1 MRSVTRIIFLVS
13 VAKVHCHKLEDASA
27 QELYDKFVD
36 RLMGSLYETS
46 LLHHADLD
54 DTTLEKPSHLATPTA
69 RLSAVSAL
77 PRSIA
82 HLPRPI
88 PSASQFRP
96 GYRQALV
103 DFPNRLTQKWQQP
116 MLMVT
121 PVQAATLEAEAPTS
135 IKADEKANIIS
146 IIAREVI
153 DSRGNPTVEAEL
165 TTGYGTISAIVPS
178 GASTGAYEAL
188 ELRDGG
194 DRYKGKGVEKA
205 IANIHNVIA
214 PQLKGKDVRFQQ
226 ELDTFMTEQ
235 LDGSQNEWGWVKS
248 KLGANAILAV
258 SMCIARAGAQAF
270 GLELY
275 EYVSELKETG
285 GEPGA
290 VDPAR
295 AKAKKYKMP
304 VPMMNVING
313 GVHAGNMLPMQE
325 FMIAPIGAKTFKQAM
340 QMGSEVYS
348 SLQKVVKKKYGKDAV
363 AVGDEGGFAPNI
375 QDTDS
380 ATAAS
385 ECLMDAIKDAGH
397 SSEVKLAMD
406 VAASE
411 FYNKADGT
419 YNLGFKAD
427 NPPAEL
433 IKSRSEMIDFYKGIV
448 QKFPLVSIE
457 DPFDEDDWGAWT
469 ELVESVGS
477 DVQIVGDDLLVTNC
491 KRIEVCKEKKAA
503 NAMLLKVNQIGTV
516 TESIKASKEST
527 AEGWGVMVSHRSG
540 ETEDTFIADL
550 CVGLGTGQLKSG
562 APCRSERVAK
572 YNRLLRIEEKLGDK
586 ASFAGTD
593 FRKS

>member
-1 MRSVTRIIFLVS
+1 
-13 VAKVHCHKLEDASA
+13 LEDASA

-88 PSASQFRP
+88 PLASQFQP
-96 GYRQALV
+96 GYKQALV
-103 DFPNRLTQKWQQP
+103 DFPNRLNQKWQQP

-165 TTGYGTISAIVPS
+165 TTGYGTVSAIVPS

-205 IANIHNVIA
+205 IANIRTIIA
-214 PQLKGKDVRFQQ
+214 PQLKGKDVRFQK

-258 SMCIARAGAQAF
+258 SMCIARAGAQAY

-285 GEPGA
+285 GEPSA

-448 QKFPLVSIE
+448 QKFPVVSIE

-469 ELVESVGS
+469 ELVGSVGS

-516 TESIKASKEST
+516 TESIMASKEST